1 MYTQFIKQYEWTYMS
16 KWNNINLGNIGAVG
30 SSNTITLGGL
40 GNIGA
45 TGQLSLSDISFDWS
59 EDSHV
64 KKYQVYE
71 IEEDLLALSTT
82 WQRLRHERNTNPKML
97 HPGITRLL
105 DKELFRHVT
114 DSDRTRASTIRDYYS
129 KKIMVWRL
137 KNERFS
143 KYRDDLNEF
152 IHGDGNKFREEMC
165 PLVFRLP
172 EFYDYDLA
180 FEAITRE
187 HNIKVK
193 QPLTHFSGKKT
204 LSLVKTFNVG
214 KKYSKRKEYWFNDED
229 NDLVNM
235 SIEHNN
241 VLIPLLDS
249 YVAQPFTL
257 NAVYSKKIRDEKEYL
272 VANMFKFA

>member
-1 MYTQFIKQYEWTYMS
+1 MAN
-16 KWNNINLGNIGAVG
+16 WNNITLGNFGAVG

-40 GNIGA
+40 SGTGAAGQNIN
-45 TGQLSLSDISFDWS
+45 LSDFTFDWTD
-59 EDSHV
+59 DSHV

-82 WQRLRHERNTNPKML
+82 WQRLRNERKTNPNMP
-97 HPGITRLL
+97 HPSITRLI
-105 DKELFRHVT
+105 DKDLFRYVT
-114 DSDRTRASTIRDYYS
+114 DSDRERASTIRDYYS

-137 KNERFS
+137 KNERFTA
-143 KYRDDLNEF
+143 YRNDMNEF
-152 IHGDGNKFREEMC
+152 IHSDGNKFREEMC
-165 PLVFRLP
+165 PLVYRLP
-172 EFYDYDLA
+172 EFYDYDSA

-214 KKYSKRKEYWFNDED
+214 KKYSKRKEYWFSDEN
-229 NDLVNM
+229 NDLISM
-235 SIEHNN
+235 SIEQNN
-241 VLIPLLDS
+241 VLIPLLDL
-249 YVAQPFTL
+249 YVEQTFTL

-272 VANMFKFA
+272 VANKFKFA

>member
-1 MYTQFIKQYEWTYMS
+1 LAN
-16 KWNNINLGNIGAVG
+16 WNNITLGNIGAVG

-40 GNIGA
+40 SGTSASGQFNI
-45 TGQLSLSDISFDWS
+45 SDLSFDWS
-59 EDSHV
+59 DDSHV

-82 WQRLRHERNTNPKML
+82 WQRLRYERNTSPVTS
-97 HPGITRLL
+97 HVSITRLL

-114 DSDRTRASTIRDYYS
+114 NVDRERASTIRDYYS

-152 IHGDGNKFREEMC
+152 VHGEGNKFREEMC
-165 PLVFRLP
+165 PLVYRLP
-172 EFYDYDLA
+172 EFYDYDSS
-180 FEAITRE
+180 FEEIARE

-193 QPLTHFSGKKT
+193 QTSSHFAGKKT

-214 KKYSKRKEYWFNDED
+214 KKYSKRKEYWFSDED
-229 NDLVNM
+229 NDLVSM

-249 YVAQPFTL
+249 YVAQPFKL
-257 NAVYSKKIRDEKEYL
+257 DAIYSKKIRDEKEYL
-272 VANMFKFA
+272 VANKFKFA